1 MRTYSR
7 RGRLPREETQSCGDV
22 GAAKNTA
29 APARM
34 IFRPRTAGRRGLP
47 HDYLPRRQPGRKGN
61 YSKIFQDVLKR
72 NTVVVFIF
80 VSKSYKTSN
89 ELL

>member
-34 IFRPRTAGRRGLP
+34 IFRPRTAGLRMTIFP
-47 HDYLPRRQPGRKGN
+47 DGN
-61 YSKIFQDVLKR
+61 REKEFIDR
-72 NTVVVFIF
+72 NLTNEVE
-80 VSKSYKTSN
+80 SN
-89 ELL
+89 DTI

>member
-34 IFRPRTAGRRGLP
+34 IFRPRTARAARGLP
-47 HDYLPRRQPGRKGN
+47 HDYLPRRQPGRIFFALQEIFFQIGKNKGQN
-61 YSKIFQDVLKR
+61 YIILSLTL
-72 NTVVVFIF
+72 N
-80 VSKSYKTSN
+80 
-89 ELL
+89 